1 MQKDTSGLY
10 SAFLAKDARFDGRF
24 FVGVSSTGIY
34 CRPVCRARMPKKENC
49 TFFSSAAEAE
59 QAGYRPCL
67 LCRPELAPGMSA
79 VDASTSLARRAARMM
94 EENCGTGEK
103 LECYAARLKCTGR
116 HLRRVFEE
124 EFHVSPIQYMQ
135 TCRLLLAKTLLADT
149 TLSVVDVAMASGFG
163 SLRRFNDAFKR
174 KYHLVPSD
182 IRKKTKA
189 EKQKNAAIT
198 IALGYRPPYLWENLL
213 RFLEAR
219 AIAGVEMVRGSIYY
233 RTVCLPDAG
242 QNPATGWIA
251 VSNSEERHVL
261 EVSLSE
267 SLLPVLPQVLGK
279 IRNMFDLYCDPE
291 AVFASLAV
299 MNDIREN
306 LCRKGTRLP
315 GCFDPFE
322 MSVRAI
328 LGQQITVKAAST
340 LAERLAVRFGSP
352 VETPIE
358 GLTRLFPSPERLAGL
373 EGPPERHLG
382 PLGIIGVRASAI
394 AALADAVA
402 RREIRFETCHDPE
415 QEMRNLQ
422 AIKGIG
428 AWTASYIAMR
438 AMAWP
443 DAFLATDSGV
453 RHALPGH
460 TPRELSAMAE
470 RWRPWRSYATI
481 NLWNSMHAD
490 AAS

>member
-79 VDASTSLARRAARMM
+79 VDASTSLARRAARMR
-94 EENCGTGEK
+94 EENCGQGK
-103 LECYAARLKCTGR
+103 SWNAMPPGSSVRDVICAAYLKRNFTYRQYSTCRHAGCCWQNAFGGYDIVRRGR
-116 HLRRVFEE
+116 RHGIRFRE
-124 EFHVSPIQYMQ
+124 SAPIQRCLQ
-135 TCRLLLAKTLLADT
+135 
-149 TLSVVDVAMASGFG
+149 
-163 SLRRFNDAFKR
+163 
-174 KYHLVPSD
+174 
-182 IRKKTKA
+182 KKIPPRSQRYSQKN
-189 EKQKNAAIT
+189 EGRKQKNAAIT

-251 VSNSEERHVL
+251 VSNSEERHAL

-373 EGPPERHLG
+373 EGRRNGISVLWASSGSGHPP
-382 PLGIIGVRASAI
+382 
-394 AALADAVA
+394 
-402 RREIRFETCHDPE
+402 
-415 QEMRNLQ
+415 
-422 AIKGIG
+422 
-428 AWTASYIAMR
+428 
-438 AMAWP
+438 
-443 DAFLATDSGV
+443 
-453 RHALPGH
+453 
-460 TPRELSAMAE
+460 
-470 RWRPWRSYATI
+470 
-481 NLWNSMHAD
+481 
-490 AAS
+490 